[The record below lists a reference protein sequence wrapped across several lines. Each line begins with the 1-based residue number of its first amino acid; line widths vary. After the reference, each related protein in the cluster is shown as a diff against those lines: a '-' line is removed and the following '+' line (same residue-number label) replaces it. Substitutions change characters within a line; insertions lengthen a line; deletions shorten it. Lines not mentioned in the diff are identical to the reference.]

1 MTNEFRKKAV
11 ELGKLMNNKS
21 KLSVP
26 LEKMIMTIVE
36 GFDRMEKK
44 LDSMMRSKEQR
55 RAEFCDV
62 SKLVQSGSDDRM
74 EMDGESDE

>member
-26 LEKMIMTIVE
+26 LVKCIIECFEIV
-36 GFDRMEKK
+36 FD
-44 LDSMMRSKEQR
+44 
-55 RAEFCDV
+55 AV
-62 SKLVQSGSDDRM
+62 SYTHLTLPTNSLV
-74 EMDGESDE
+74 

>member
-26 LEKMIMTIVE
+26 LVKCIIECFEIV
-36 GFDRMEKK
+36 F
-44 LDSMMRSKEQR
+44 SEQDID
-55 RAEFCDV
+55 C
-62 SKLVQSGSDDRM
+62 GSLTVRHLRKYLQA
-74 EMDGESDE
+74 

>member
-26 LEKMIMTIVE
+26 LVKMYY
-36 GFDRMEKK
+36 
-44 LDSMMRSKEQR
+44 
-55 RAEFCDV
+55 
-62 SKLVQSGSDDRM
+62 
-74 EMDGESDE
+74 

>member
-26 LEKMIMTIVE
+26 LVKCIIECFEIVFSEQDIDYMTDITA
-36 GFDRMEKK
+36 GMSLKN
-44 LDSMMRSKEQR
+44 
-55 RAEFCDV
+55 C
-62 SKLVQSGSDDRM
+62 GSLTVRHLRKYLQA
-74 EMDGESDE
+74 